1 VIILDTLLVGGIKF
15 VLGKIADA
23 VEAEMADD
31 TVWREELLAA
41 QMRLE
46 LGEITEPQFAVIE
59 RELLARIREIRERQQ
74 GRPEPPGT
82 FRVTGVEATVLGK
95 PSPAYFEAALEALDA
110 EPELTWMVG
119 DDLDSDVAG
128 AQRYGLKT
136 VLVRTGKFR
145 PDELYRSMV
154 VPDAVISSVAYLPE
168 WLERSL

>member
-15 VLGKIADA
+15 VLGKIAAA

-46 LGEITEPQFAVIE
+46 LGEITERQFAKIE

-82 FRVTGVEATVLGK
+82 FRVTGVEASV
-95 PSPAYFEAALEALDA
+95 
-110 EPELTWMVG
+110 VG
-119 DDLDSDVAG
+119 DDA
-128 AQRYGLKT
+128 
-136 VLVRTGKFR
+136 F
-145 PDELYRSMV
+145 DEDRRQ
-154 VPDAVISSVAYLPE
+154 DAPL
-168 WLERSL
+168 R